1 MMQNETYLRGRA
13 RFRTIIASHLRSA
26 KRHLALAGGCLFG
39 VTLMQLVVPWP
50 LKLILDYILLQ
61 KPTPPSLAFLSALY
75 DTWPLTVLGGL
86 AASIAVI
93 AIMSGA
99 LSYAQSFVTSKIGH
113 HLVFTIRQHLFAHVQ
128 GLSLSFHSQTRSGE
142 LLTKLA
148 GDTQTLKNAF
158 TDIPLA
164 VSGHVFTFM
173 GMFTV
178 MFVVNWEL
186 SLIILA
192 TMPIL
197 ISGLFILN
205 RKILATTREQR
216 EQESRIASQL
226 SESLSSISV
235 VQTFGRERF
244 EQDRFKQESTKHL
257 HTGLQ
262 TARTTAAVT
271 RVVSIIGAISTAI
284 TVFFGAWQVL
294 KARMTPGDLLI
305 FVSYMKNL
313 YSPIKDLSKLSAQFS
328 KATVSADRIAD
339 LLGVEPDIEDRP
351 DAVKATQLRGEIRF
365 EHVSFGYLKGCPV
378 LADLCFRILPGQR
391 VAIVGPSG
399 SGKSTLVNL
408 LLRLYQPSSGS
419 IMLDGRDLAEY
430 QRESLRREIGVVL
443 QDTLLCRAGIADNIS
458 YGAEHATLEQ
468 IIDAAREANAHDFI
482 SRLPHG
488 YETVIGERGSTLSG
502 GQRQRICLA
511 RALVKQPSI
520 LVLDEPTASLDQ
532 GSATYVREA
541 ITRIQADRTTIV
553 ITHQFVGMELFDHI
567 LVLDQGEL
575 VEQGT
580 HRQLLERQGLYAGLY
595 TQQSDNLLGLQS
607 KNLT

>member
-1 MMQNETYLRGRA
+1 MRQTATHRRGRA
-13 RFRTIIASHLRSA
+13 RFRAIITSHLRSA
-26 KRHLALAGGCLFG
+26 KRHLTLAGSCLVG
-39 VTLMQLVVPWP
+39 VALMQLLAPWP

-61 KPTPPSLAFLSALY
+61 KPSPSSLAFISEWY
-75 DTWPLTVLGGL
+75 HSWPVMVLAGL
-86 AASIAVI
+86 ASLIALI

-113 HLVFTIRQHLFAHVQ
+113 QLVFTIRQHLFAHVQ
-128 GLSLSFHSQTRSGE
+128 GLSLSFHSHTQSGE

-148 GDTQTLKNAF
+148 GDTKILKNAF

-164 VSGHVFTFM
+164 VSGHLLTFL
-173 GMFTV
+173 GMFVV
-178 MFVVNWEL
+178 MFAVNWEL

-197 ISGLFILN
+197 VSGLFILH
-205 RKILATTREQR
+205 RKILATTRTQR
-216 EQESRIASQL
+216 EQDGRMASQL

-271 RVVSIIGAISTAI
+271 RVVSIIGAISTAA

-328 KATVSADRIAD
+328 QAMVSAQRIAD
-339 LLGVEPDIEDRP
+339 LLGIEPEIQDRP
-351 DAVKATQLRGEIRF
+351 DAVKAKHLRGDIRF
-365 EHVSFGYLKGCPV
+365 EQVSFGYLEGGPV
-378 LADLCFRILPGQR
+378 LQDISFQIVPGQR
-391 VAIVGPSG
+391 IALVGPSG
-399 SGKSTLVNL
+399 SGKSTLVSL
-408 LLRLYQPSSGS
+408 LLRLYQPS
-419 IMLDGRDLAEY
+419 DGTITIDRISLGDYE
-430 QRESLRREIGVVL
+430 RESLRREIGMVL
-443 QDTLLCRAGIADNIS
+443 QETLLFRTSIAENIS
-458 YGAEHATLEQ
+458 YGTEQATREQ
-468 IIDAAREANAHDFI
+468 IMEAAREANAHEFI
-482 SRLPHG
+482 AGLPNG
-488 YETVIGERGSTLSG
+488 YETVVGERGSTLSG

-520 LVLDEPTASLDQ
+520 LILDEPTASLDHR
-532 GSATYVREA
+532 SATYIREA
-541 ITRIQADRTTIV
+541 IARIQADRTTIV
-553 ITHQFVGMELFDHI
+553 ITHQLVGMDLFDRI
-567 LVLDQGEL
+567 FVLDQGRL

-580 HRQLLERQGLYAGLY
+580 HRELLDRQGLYAGLY
-595 TQQSDNLLGLQS
+595 AQQSDGLVRLQS
-607 KNLT
+607 NNLT

>member
-13 RFRTIIASHLRSA
+13 RFRTIIDSHLRSA

-164 VSGHVFTFM
+164 VSGHVFTFI

-205 RKILATTREQR
+205 RKILATTRDQR

-351 DAVKATQLRGEIRF
+351 DAVKATQLRGDIRF

-378 LADLCFRILPGQR
+378 LADLCFQILPGQR

-430 QRESLRREIGVVL
+430 QRESLRHEIGVVL
-443 QDTLLCRAGIADNIS
+443 QDTLLFRASIADNIS

-541 ITRIQADRTTIV
+541 ITRIQADRTTLV
-553 ITHQFVGMELFDHI
+553 ITHHFVGMELFDHI

-595 TQQSDNLLGLQS
+595 TQQSDDLLGLQS
-607 KNLT
+607 NNLT

>member
-26 KRHLALAGGCLFG
+26 KKHLALAGGCLFG
-39 VTLMQLVVPWP
+39 VTLMQLVAPWP
-50 LKLILDYILLQ
+50 IKLILDYILLE
-61 KPTPPSLAFLSALY
+61 KPVPPSLAVLSALHY
-75 DTWPLTVLGGL
+75 SWPLTVLAGL

-93 AIMSGA
+93 AIVSGA

-113 HLVFTIRQHLFAHVQ
+113 HLVFTMRQHLFAHVQ

-164 VSGHVFTFM
+164 VSGHIFTFL
-173 GMFTV
+173 GMLTV

-192 TMPIL
+192 TIPIL
-197 ISGLFILN
+197 VSGLFILN
-205 RKILATTREQR
+205 RKILATTRDQR

-244 EQDRFKQESTKHL
+244 EQNRFKEESTKHL
-257 HTGLQ
+257 DTGLQ

-271 RVVSIIGAISTAI
+271 RVVSIIGAISTAV

-328 KATVSADRIAD
+328 KAMVSAQRIAD
-339 LLGVEPDIEDRP
+339 LLGIEPEIHDRP
-351 DAVKATQLRGEIRF
+351 DAIKVRHLQGDIRL
-365 EHVSFGYLKGCPV
+365 EHVSFSYLEGCPV
-378 LADLCFRILPGQR
+378 LRDLSFQILPGQR
-391 VAIVGPSG
+391 VAFVGPSG
-399 SGKSTLVNL
+399 SGKSTLVSL
-408 LLRLYQPSSGS
+408 LLRLYQPSGGS
-419 IMLDGRDLAEY
+419 ITFDGRDLAEY
-430 QRESLRREIGVVL
+430 ERESLRHEIGVVL
-443 QDTLLCRAGIADNIS
+443 QDTLLFRASIADNIS
-458 YGAEHATLEQ
+458 YGAEHAVLEQ
-468 IIDAAREANAHDFI
+468 IVEAAREANAHDFI
-482 SRLPHG
+482 VRLPNG

-520 LVLDEPTASLDQ
+520 LMLDEPTASLDQ
-532 GSATYVREA
+532 ESAAYIREA
-541 ITRIQADRTTIV
+541 IARIQADRTTIV
-553 ITHQFVGMELFDHI
+553 ITHHLVGMDLFDRI
-567 LVLDQGEL
+567 FVLDQGRL
-575 VEQGT
+575 AEQGT
-580 HRQLLERQGLYAGLY
+580 HRELLDQRGLYADLY
-595 TQQSDNLLGLQS
+595 AQQSDELPRLQS
-607 KNLT
+607 NHLT

>member
-1 MMQNETYLRGRA
+1 MRQTETHLRGRA

-26 KRHLALAGGCLFG
+26 KKHLVLAGGCLLG
-39 VTLMQLVVPWP
+39 VTLMQLVAPWP
-50 LKLILDYILLQ
+50 IKLILDYILLE
-61 KPTPPSLAFLSALY
+61 KPAPPSLTFLSALY
-75 DTWPLTVLGGL
+75 HSWPLTVLAGL

-93 AIMSGA
+93 AIVSGT

-148 GDTQTLKNAF
+148 DDTQTLKNAF

-164 VSGHVFTFM
+164 VSGHIFTFL

-197 ISGLFILN
+197 VSGLFILN
-205 RKILATTREQR
+205 RKILATTRDQR

-244 EQDRFKQESTKHL
+244 EQDRFKEESTKHL

-271 RVVSIIGAISTAI
+271 RVVSIIGAISTAV

-328 KATVSADRIAD
+328 KAMVSAQRIAD
-339 LLGVEPDIEDRP
+339 LLGIEPEIHDRP
-351 DAVKATQLRGEIRF
+351 DAIKVHHLQGDIRL
-365 EHVSFGYLKGCPV
+365 ERVSFSYLEGCPV
-378 LADLCFRILPGQR
+378 LRDLSFRILPGQR
-391 VAIVGPSG
+391 VAFVGPSG
-399 SGKSTLVNL
+399 SGKSTLVSL
-408 LLRLYQPSSGS
+408 LLRLYQPSGGS
-419 IMLDGRDLAEY
+419 ITFDGRDLAEY
-430 QRESLRREIGVVL
+430 ERESLRHEIGVVL
-443 QDTLLCRAGIADNIS
+443 QDTLLFRASIADNIS
-458 YGAEHATLEQ
+458 YGAEHAALDQ
-468 IIDAAREANAHDFI
+468 IVEAAREANAHDFI
-482 SRLPHG
+482 VRLPNG

-502 GQRQRICLA
+502 GQRQRVCLA

-520 LVLDEPTASLDQ
+520 LMLDEPTASLDQ
-532 GSATYVREA
+532 ESAAYIREA
-541 ITRIQADRTTIV
+541 ISRIQADRTTIV
-553 ITHQFVGMELFDHI
+553 ITHHLVGMDLFDRI
-567 LVLDQGEL
+567 FVFDQGRL

-580 HRQLLERQGLYAGLY
+580 HRELLDQRGLYADLY
-595 TQQSDNLLGLQS
+595 AQQSDDLVRLQS
-607 KNLT
+607 NNLT

>member
-1 MMQNETYLRGRA
+1 MMQNETSLRGRA

-26 KRHLALAGGCLFG
+26 KRHLTLAGGCLFG

-75 DTWPLTVLGGL
+75 DTWPLTVLAGL

-164 VSGHVFTFM
+164 VSGHVFTFI

-205 RKILATTREQR
+205 RKILATTRDQR

-284 TVFFGAWQVL
+284 TLFFGAWQVL

-351 DAVKATQLRGEIRF
+351 DAVKATQLRGDIRF

-378 LADLCFRILPGQR
+378 LADLCFQILPGQR

-430 QRESLRREIGVVL
+430 QRESLRHEIGVVL
-443 QDTLLCRAGIADNIS
+443 QDTLLFRASIADNIS

-541 ITRIQADRTTIV
+541 ITRIQADRTTLV
-553 ITHQFVGMELFDHI
+553 ITHHFVGMELYDHI
-567 LVLDQGEL
+567 LVLDQGRL

-595 TQQSDNLLGLQS
+595 TQQSDDLLDLQS
-607 KNLT
+607 NNLT

>member
-1 MMQNETYLRGRA
+1 MMQTEIHLRGRA

-26 KRHLALAGGCLFG
+26 KKHLALAGGCLLG
-39 VTLMQLVVPWP
+39 VTLMQLVAPWP
-50 LKLILDYILLQ
+50 LKLILDHILLE
-61 KPTPPSLAFLSALY
+61 KPAPPSLAFLSALY
-75 DTWPLTVLGGL
+75 HTWPLTLLACL

-164 VSGHVFTFM
+164 VSGHVFTFI

-197 ISGLFILN
+197 VSGLFILN
-205 RKILATTREQR
+205 RKILATTRDQR
-216 EQESRIASQL
+216 EQDGRMASQL
-226 SESLSSISV
+226 SESLSCISV

-257 HTGLQ
+257 QTGLQ

-328 KATVSADRIAD
+328 KAMVSAQRIAD
-339 LLGVEPDIEDRP
+339 LLGIEPEIYDRP
-351 DAVKATQLRGEIRF
+351 DAIKVRHLRGDIRL
-365 EHVSFGYLKGCPV
+365 ERVSFSYLKEYP
-378 LADLCFRILPGQR
+378 ILRSLSFQIAPGQR
-391 VAIVGPSG
+391 VALVGPSG
-399 SGKSTLVNL
+399 AGKSTLVSL
-408 LLRLYQPSSGS
+408 LLRLYQPSQGT
-419 IMLDGRDLAEY
+419 IWLDRIDLADYE
-430 QRESLRREIGVVL
+430 RESLRRHIGVVL
-443 QDTLLCRAGIADNIS
+443 QDTMLFRASIADNIA
-458 YGAEHATLEQ
+458 YGIEQATHQQ
-468 IIDAAREANAHDFI
+468 IIEAAQEANAHAFI
-482 SRLPHG
+482 MGLPDG
-488 YETVIGERGSTLSG
+488 YQTIIGERGSTLSG

-511 RALVKQPSI
+511 RALVKQPSLLI
-520 LVLDEPTASLDQ
+520 LDEPTASLDHR
-532 GSATYVREA
+532 SASYIRETIA
-541 ITRIQADRTTIV
+541 RIHENRTTLV
-553 ITHQFVGMELFDHI
+553 ITHHFVGMELFDHI
-567 LVLDQGEL
+567 VVLDQGCL

-580 HRQLLERQGLYAGLY
+580 HRDLLDHQGLYASLY
-595 TQQSDNLLGLQS
+595 TQQSGELPRLQA
-607 KNLT
+607 NTPT

>member
-1 MMQNETYLRGRA
+1 MRQTATHRRGRA
-13 RFRTIIASHLRSA
+13 RFRAIITSHLRSA
-26 KRHLALAGGCLFG
+26 KRHLTLAGSCLVG
-39 VTLMQLVVPWP
+39 VALMQLLAPWP

-61 KPTPPSLAFLSALY
+61 KPSAPSLAFISEWY
-75 DTWPLTVLGGL
+75 HSWPLTVLAGL
-86 AASIAVI
+86 AALIALI

-113 HLVFTIRQHLFAHVQ
+113 QLVFTIRQHLFAHVQ
-128 GLSLSFHSQTRSGE
+128 GLSLSFHSHTQSGE

-148 GDTQTLKNAF
+148 GDTKILKNAF

-164 VSGHVFTFM
+164 VSGHLLTFL
-173 GMFTV
+173 GMFVV
-178 MFVVNWEL
+178 MFAVNWEL
-186 SLIILA
+186 SLVILA

-197 ISGLFILN
+197 VSGLFILH
-205 RKILATTREQR
+205 RKILATTRTQR
-216 EQESRIASQL
+216 EQDGRMASQL

-271 RVVSIIGAISTAI
+271 RVVSIIGAVSTAA

-328 KATVSADRIAD
+328 QAMVSAQRIAD
-339 LLGVEPDIEDRP
+339 LLGIEPEIQDRP
-351 DAVKATQLRGEIRF
+351 DAVKATHLRGDIRF
-365 EHVSFGYLKGCPV
+365 EEVSFGYLEGCPV
-378 LADLCFRILPGQR
+378 LRDVSFQITPGQR
-391 VAIVGPSG
+391 IALVGPSG
-399 SGKSTLVNL
+399 SGKSTLVSL
-408 LLRLYQPSSGS
+408 LLRLYQPSAGTITIDRLS
-419 IMLDGRDLAEY
+419 LDDYE
-430 QRESLRREIGVVL
+430 RESLRREIGMVL
-443 QDTLLCRAGIADNIS
+443 QETLLFRASIAENIS
-458 YGAEHATLEQ
+458 YGTEQATREQ
-468 IIDAAREANAHDFI
+468 IMEAAREANAHEFI
-482 SRLPHG
+482 ARLPNG
-488 YETVIGERGSTLSG
+488 YETVVGERGSTLSG

-520 LVLDEPTASLDQ
+520 LILDEPTASLDHR
-532 GSATYVREA
+532 SATYIREA
-541 ITRIQADRTTIV
+541 IARIQADRTMIV
-553 ITHQFVGMELFDHI
+553 ITHQLVGMDLFDRI
-567 LVLDQGEL
+567 FVLDQGRL

-580 HRQLLERQGLYAGLY
+580 HRELLDRQGLYAGLY
-595 TQQSDNLLGLQS
+595 AQQSDGLVRLQS
-607 KNLT
+607 NNLT

>member
-1 MMQNETYLRGRA
+1 MRQTATHRRGRA
-13 RFRTIIASHLRSA
+13 RFRAIITSHLRSA
-26 KRHLALAGGCLFG
+26 KRHLTLAGSCLVG
-39 VTLMQLVVPWP
+39 VALMQLLAPWP

-61 KPTPPSLAFLSALY
+61 KPSAPSLAFISEWY
-75 DTWPLTVLGGL
+75 RSWPVMVLAGL
-86 AASIAVI
+86 ASLIALI

-113 HLVFTIRQHLFAHVQ
+113 QLVFTIRQHLFAHVQ
-128 GLSLSFHSQTRSGE
+128 GLSLSFHSHTQSGE

-148 GDTQTLKNAF
+148 GDTKILKNAF

-164 VSGHVFTFM
+164 VSGHLLTFL
-173 GMFTV
+173 GMFVV
-178 MFVVNWEL
+178 MFAVNWEL

-197 ISGLFILN
+197 VSGLFILH
-205 RKILATTREQR
+205 RKILATTRTQR
-216 EQESRIASQL
+216 EQDGRMASQL

-271 RVVSIIGAISTAI
+271 RVVSIIGAVSTAA

-328 KATVSADRIAD
+328 QAMVSAQRIAD
-339 LLGVEPDIEDRP
+339 LLGIEPEIQDRP
-351 DAVKATQLRGEIRF
+351 DAVKATHLRGDIRF
-365 EHVSFGYLKGCPV
+365 EEVSFGYLEGCPV
-378 LADLCFRILPGQR
+378 LRDVSFQITPGQR
-391 VAIVGPSG
+391 IALVGPSG
-399 SGKSTLVNL
+399 SGKSTLVSL
-408 LLRLYQPSSGS
+408 LLRLYQPSAGTITIDRLS
-419 IMLDGRDLAEY
+419 LDDYE
-430 QRESLRREIGVVL
+430 RESLRREIGMVL
-443 QDTLLCRAGIADNIS
+443 QETLLFRASIAENIS
-458 YGAEHATLEQ
+458 YGTEQATREQ
-468 IIDAAREANAHDFI
+468 IMEAAREANAHEFI
-482 SRLPHG
+482 ARLPNG
-488 YETVIGERGSTLSG
+488 YETVVGERGSTLSG

-520 LVLDEPTASLDQ
+520 LILDEPTASLDHR
-532 GSATYVREA
+532 SATYIREA
-541 ITRIQADRTTIV
+541 IARIQADRTMIV
-553 ITHQFVGMELFDHI
+553 ITHQLVGMDLFDRI
-567 LVLDQGEL
+567 FVLDQGRL

-580 HRQLLERQGLYAGLY
+580 HRELLDRQGLYAGLY
-595 TQQSDNLLGLQS
+595 AQQSDGLVRLQS
-607 KNLT
+607 NNLT

>member
-1 MMQNETYLRGRA
+1 MRQTATQLRGHA
-13 RFRTIIASHLRSA
+13 RFRAIITSHLRSA
-26 KRHLALAGGCLFG
+26 KRHLTLAASCLVG
-39 VTLMQLVVPWP
+39 VALMQLLAPWP

-61 KPTPPSLAFLSALY
+61 KPSAPSLAFISEWY
-75 DTWPLTVLGGL
+75 QSWPLTVLAGL
-86 AASIAVI
+86 AALIALI

-113 HLVFTIRQHLFAHVQ
+113 QLVFTIRQHLFAHVQ
-128 GLSLSFHSQTRSGE
+128 GLSLSFHSHMQSGE

-148 GDTQTLKNAF
+148 GDTKILKNAF

-164 VSGHVFTFM
+164 VSGHLLTFL
-173 GMFTV
+173 GMFVV
-178 MFVVNWEL
+178 MFAVNWEL

-197 ISGLFILN
+197 VSGLFILH
-205 RKILATTREQR
+205 RKILATTRTQR
-216 EQESRIASQL
+216 EQDGRMASQL

-271 RVVSIIGAISTAI
+271 RVVSIIGAVSTAT
-284 TVFFGAWQVL
+284 TVFVGAWQVL

-328 KATVSADRIAD
+328 QAMVSAQRIAD
-339 LLGVEPDIEDRP
+339 LLGIEPEIQDRP
-351 DAVKATQLRGEIRF
+351 DAVKAMHLRGDIRF
-365 EHVSFGYLKGCPV
+365 EQVSFGYLEGCPV
-378 LADLCFRILPGQR
+378 LRDISFQITPGQR
-391 VAIVGPSG
+391 IALVGPSG
-399 SGKSTLVNL
+399 SGKSTLVSL
-408 LLRLYQPSSGS
+408 LLRLYQPSRGT
-419 IMLDGRDLAEY
+419 IWLDQRNLADYE
-430 QRESLRREIGVVL
+430 RESLRRAIGVVL
-443 QDTLLCRAGIADNIS
+443 QDTLLFRASIADNIA
-458 YGAEHATLEQ
+458 YGTEQATREQ
-468 IIDAAREANAHDFI
+468 VIAAAQEANAHDFVM
-482 SRLPHG
+482 SLPDG
-488 YETVIGERGSTLSG
+488 YDTVIGERGSTLSG

-520 LVLDEPTASLDQ
+520 LMLDEPTASLDHR
-532 GSATYVREA
+532 SAAYVRETIA
-541 ITRIQADRTTIV
+541 RIHANRTTIV
-553 ITHQFVGMELFDHI
+553 ITHHLIGMELFDHI
-567 LVLDQGEL
+567 LVLDQGRV

-580 HRQLLERQGLYAGLY
+580 HRELLDHQGLYASLY
-595 TQQSDNLLGLQS
+595 TQRSDDPIHLHS
-607 KNLT
+607 SNLT

>member
-164 VSGHVFTFM
+164 VSGHVFTFI

-205 RKILATTREQR
+205 RKILATTRDQR

-351 DAVKATQLRGEIRF
+351 DAVKATQLRGDIRF

-378 LADLCFRILPGQR
+378 LADLCFQILPGQR

-430 QRESLRREIGVVL
+430 QRESLRHEIGVVL
-443 QDTLLCRAGIADNIS
+443 QDTLLFRASIADNIS

-541 ITRIQADRTTIV
+541 ITRIQADRTTLV
-553 ITHQFVGMELFDHI
+553 ITHHFVGMELFDHI

-595 TQQSDNLLGLQS
+595 TQQSDDLLGLQS
-607 KNLT
+607 NNLT